1 MKHVVTEV
9 NNKHLVVA
17 SCWFFLSLSSQ
28 VSGSFFVSVC
38 RLSHFVYFTLSFSQ
52 HIQTLTYV
60 TVSGSF
66 CMRLTDDGDDDDDVF
81 AESVSSSV
89 TGHRPCSSW
98 VRTWQV
104 SQIRGFARRMR
115 IKKNAEIS
123 RTF

>member
-66 CMRLTDDGDDDDDVF
+66 CMRLTDDGDDDDDDVF

-89 TGHRPCSSW
+89 TGHPPLAL
-98 VRTWQV
+98 
-104 SQIRGFARRMR
+104 RGFVLGRFRKFAGLP
-115 IKKNAEIS
+115 EE
-123 RTF
+123 